1 MNKSNCFYRA
11 YLPKRMLGKLID
23 LSLIAFTTYIFY
35 SLVFMM
41 CFGSFSNLNNNSK
54 IIEEKQIEYR
64 LNVTSS
70 TPNYAPYKEA
80 LEYVF
85 FDKLYEEIYQKS
97 NESRPADD
105 HVSVEYLY
113 NVNILHLPSTPDSTN
128 YQTDYFS
135 YQVND
140 KNEPLL
146 DKVGTIRVD
155 NIITPVGKHNLFDI
169 FEIGYSKLQNVA
181 LAFDE
186 VYGNAFK
193 DNIYLRQTAIVSSF
207 SISVFIY
214 MLLIPCLSKDGV
226 SLGYKMLS
234 IGVVNAK
241 DGKVI
246 PKYKAVYRLLPIF
259 GIVLVGLYYFNLYSI
274 SFLVVLPIFAE
285 LLFMTLSRSQ
295 QDFANIISCSLD
307 IDLAAVEDENQI
319 DPEFTNMLSKI
330 ESVNVGENHEWR
342 DSK

>member
-1 MNKSNCFYRA
+1 MNKSHAFYRA

-23 LSLIAFTTYIFY
+23 LSLIALTTYVFY

-41 CFGSFSNLNNNSK
+41 CFGSFSNLKNNTK
-54 IIEEKQIEYR
+54 VIEEKQIEYR

-113 NVNILHLPSTPDSTN
+113 NVNILHLPATPDSTN

-135 YQVND
+135 YQVNE

-169 FEIGYSKLQNVA
+169 FEVGYSKLQNVA

-186 VYGNAFK
+186 TYGNAFK

-207 SISVFIY
+207 FISVFIY
-214 MLLIPCLSKDGV
+214 MILIPLLSKTGV

-234 IGVVNAK
+234 IGIVNSK
-241 DGKVI
+241 DGEVI
-246 PKYKAVYRLLPIF
+246 AKYKSLYRLLPIF
-259 GIVLVGLYYFNLYSI
+259 IIVGVGLYYFNLYSI
-274 SFLVVLPIFAE
+274 SLLVVLPIFIE
-285 LLFMTLSRSQ
+285 LLYMTLSRGQHDLS
-295 QDFANIISCSLD
+295 NIISCSED
-307 IDLAAVEDENQI
+307 IDLAAKEDESLS
-319 DPEFTNMLSKI
+319 DPEFSNMLSHI
-330 ESVNVGENHEWR
+330 ASVNVGENHE
-342 DSK
+342 